1 MRHFAGVVCLL
12 AMSLLGC
19 ATSEES
25 RPLAA
30 TSELLETYWRPV
42 EVFGK
47 PVVVHAGTREPHVV
61 LAREQSRV
69 RGFTGCNSIAG
80 AYTHDGQSLRFEKL
94 LMTRRACV
102 APESNDLESAFTK
115 ALEATASYRIVG
127 ETLELR
133 DGAGVMHMKL
143 GARYLR

>member
-1 MRHFAGVVCLL
+1 MKHSAGIACLL

-19 ATSEES
+19 VASEES

-30 TSELLETYWRPV
+30 TSELLETYWRPA

-47 PVVVHAGTREPHVV
+47 PVVVHASTREPHVV
-61 LAREQSRV
+61 LAREQSRM
-69 RGFTGCNSIAG
+69 RGFTGCNSVSG

-94 LMTRRACV
+94 LTTRRACV
-102 APESNDLESAFTK
+102 APESNELESAFTK
-115 ALEATASYRIVG
+115 ALEATASYRLVG

-133 DGAGVMHMKL
+133 DGAGAMHMRL